1 MPFRLKSSISR
12 QTGYLPAALLTT
24 PGPQRGSY
32 IHIHFRHIH
41 FHESPNFMRKLFVRS
56 STALFKNFC
65 LLTILCTAFFL
76 FQSTAHAQ
84 VTIAQISDT
93 HLGEVHSPHAAE
105 NLRRVVDM
113 VNARHPD
120 AVVLSGDIG
129 ENPEEWQRA
138 RQILKGL
145 KSPLYY
151 APGNHDVHTNDVAQ
165 YRSVFGPDYYRFEVK
180 GVTFLVIDSQLL
192 GNYDQFGLQ
201 TLAPMPPETQAE
213 GDKMLAW
220 LDNGVD
226 HDRHHGKDKKHKH
239 DRQEDDVNQS
249 SDESR
254 QTSDQQDTDRK
265 NEDGDD
271 HGKRIV
277 IGIQHIP
284 VFRAENLIPDPKPY
298 WVINEP
304 YRSREM
310 DLLHKL
316 GVKHMLVGHW
326 HVGGVFEHDG
336 ITWHVAP
343 STSRL
348 LPWSG
353 QLGFAMHTISPNG
366 DVKTEF
372 VSIGTGE

>member
-1 MPFRLKSSISR
+1 MRNTHSR
-12 QTGYLPAALLTT
+12 ASGA
-24 PGPQRGSY
+24 
-32 IHIHFRHIH
+32 
-41 FHESPNFMRKLFVRS
+41 V
-56 STALFKNFC
+56 FKTFC
-65 LLTILCTAFFL
+65 LFTILFAAVCL
-76 FQSTAHAQ
+76 LQSSAHAQ
-84 VTIAQISDT
+84 VTVAQISDT
-93 HLGEVHSPHAAE
+93 HLGEAHSPHAAE
-105 NLRRVVDM
+105 NLRHVVEM
-113 VNARHPD
+113 INARHPD
-120 AVVLSGDIG
+120 AVILSGDIG
-129 ENPEEWQRA
+129 ENPEQWQRA

-145 KSPLYY
+145 NSPLYY

-165 YRSVFGPDYYRFEVK
+165 YRSVFGPDYYRFHVK
-180 GVTFLVIDSQLL
+180 DVTFLVIDSQLL

-201 TLAPMPPETQAE
+201 TLQPMPPETEAE
-213 GDKMLAW
+213 GEKMLAW
-220 LDNGVD
+220 LGQGTDQN
-226 HDRHHGKDKKHKH
+226 RHHDKDKKHKH
-239 DRQEDDVNQS
+239 DRHEDDVNQNS
-249 SDESR
+249 A
-254 QTSDQQDTDRK
+254 DQQDTDRK

-271 HGKRIV
+271 RGKKIV

-284 VFRAENLIPDPKPY
+284 VYRAENLLPDNKPY
-298 WVINEP
+298 WVITEP

-326 HVGGVFEHDG
+326 HVGGVFERDG

-372 VSIGTGE
+372 VSIGTAE